1 MNTLD
6 SQQKSPTGGPAG
18 EVTRAD
24 LIDRIDLSARERL
37 VFSIGLHVASVVL
50 GVGAWLDR
58 HLPAQGFVPLI
69 EDGPSRKTAYRLRL
83 IESADDE
90 SDLDEEDGSPQA
102 VEASRR
108 VGCSERPPRDDRS
121 DAVSS
126 ERYQRSA

>member
-1 MNTLD
+1 MTTLD
-6 SQQKSPTGGPAG
+6 SQQNSPTGGPAG

-50 GVGAWLDR
+50 GVGAWLDC
-58 HLPAQGFVPLI
+58 HLPAQRFVPLV
-69 EDGPSRKTAYRLRL
+69 EDGPTRKTAYRLRL
-83 IESADDE
+83 SESADDE
-90 SDLDEEDGSPQA
+90 SDLDEEVVSPEA

-108 VGCSERPPRDDRS
+108 LGYPERPRHDNRS

>member
-1 MNTLD
+1 MTTLD
-6 SQQKSPTGGPAG
+6 SQQNSPTGGPAG

-90 SDLDEEDGSPQA
+90 SDLDDEDGSQEG
-102 VEASRR
+102 VKASRR
-108 VGCSERPPRDDRS
+108 VGRSERPPHEDRS
-121 DAVSS
+121 EPVSS
-126 ERYQRSA
+126 EGFQRSA

>member
-1 MNTLD
+1 MNTFD
-6 SQQKSPTGGPAG
+6 SQRNSPTDGPAG

-37 VFSIGLHVASVVL
+37 VFSMGLLVASVVL

-58 HLPAQGFVPLI
+58 HLPAHSLVPLV
-69 EDGPSRKTAYRLRL
+69 EDGQTPRTPYRLRL
-83 IESADDE
+83 TESADDE
-90 SDLDEEDGSPQA
+90 SDLVDEDRSQEA
-102 VEASRR
+102 VKANLRL
-108 VGCSERPPRDDRS
+108 GCPEQPPHEDRS